1 MAGVARV
8 PRPGP
13 LLQEVSSRQRA
24 ATRHQDH
31 CDPPAKRWMKFSS
44 SLNYANFCT
53 QQHSPTSWNCSD
65 FIPYIPSSKYRILH
79 RTSGFV
85 APSEET
91 NAINK
96 NNLSEI
102 SISHIWCM
110 VMPFNILL
118 FTVYNSMTSWPKY
131 SSENSIHTPRWNLT
145 PNKPIINLF
154 VSHPKSRFVDF
165 LQSF

>member
-65 FIPYIPSSKYRILH
+65 FIPYIPSSKYRILELLALARH
-79 RTSGFV
+79 QKRLMPYIRTIYRESQTF
-85 APSEET
+85 
-91 NAINK
+91 
-96 NNLSEI
+96 
-102 SISHIWCM
+102 IWCM
-110 VMPFNILL
+110 VMPFNILP
-118 FTVYNSMTSWPKY
+118 FTVYHSMTSWPKY